1 VSLAVEG
8 LHVRP
13 PAAGRASR
21 RRWPTRRR
29 PGDAVRIGCGLVL
42 LVAASVAA
50 HEAHPTV
57 VEVNLFRLI
66 NQLPTPVG
74 PPLLGVMQ
82 LGALGAVPVL
92 AVLVLLAGRR
102 RLAMVV
108 GLTGLAAWLAAK
120 LVQYLVDEDPPQVRL
135 SHVLLRDAS
144 RPGLAFPASHVAV
157 AAALATAVA
166 PYVRR
171 SARRLAWTIVVLVA
185 VARIYVGLHMPID
198 VIGGLA
204 LGWTI
209 GAALSLAAG
218 VPARGL
224 GDGQFRELVEEF
236 GCDGRTV
243 IVKTIDQSR
252 PDQDWLYRLW
262 RMVAFREVG
271 QTNLPTSTDHRIDR
285 EAHLC
290 LLAERGGVR
299 VPALV
304 GTQLVGEQIGV
315 IVRRWIDAVPLSA
328 VPVDELDDG
337 ILADAWQQL
346 DLLHVAGIAHR
357 SLRPEHVLLDRVGQ
371 TWMVGWGS
379 AEATLDP
386 AEQDADVAE
395 LTVTLASRVGPDRA
409 VASAVG
415 ALGADRVA
423 ATLGHLQ
430 PLALATPTRQL
441 ATATPGLLDGIRA
454 EVAALTGQEPAS
466 PSRLAV
472 SNLAPVF
479 AIAIAVYVLLPR
491 LAQSSGG
498 LSQLSAGRVPWLF
511 AVAAASSAT
520 YLMAAVALCAAA
532 PTPLALGR
540 TFAVQLAATCANRIT
555 PAGLGAAATN
565 VRYLELTG
573 LDRPGAAAVVAVTA
587 TSGLAVH
594 SAGMAAVAL
603 VLGRGGPAIRIPD
616 LDPAWP
622 GLLIGASVVAVIG
635 WAVWVKRLYRP
646 VLPWVH
652 SAAQGVNELVR
663 SPARALLLLGA
674 SAGLTLA
681 YVLALDAALV
691 AFGVHLGFPALAAV
705 YLGGSAVGAIA
716 PTPGGVGPFEAALVA
731 GLSAYGVAAG
741 PAVAAVIAFRLI
753 TYWLPVAPGALCLHL
768 LRRSGAL

>member
-1 VSLAVEG
+1 
-8 LHVRP
+8 
-13 PAAGRASR
+13 
-21 RRWPTRRR
+21 
-29 PGDAVRIGCGLVL
+29 
-42 LVAASVAA
+42 
-50 HEAHPTV
+50 
-57 VEVNLFRLI
+57 
-66 NQLPTPVG
+66 
-74 PPLLGVMQ
+74 
-82 LGALGAVPVL
+82 
-92 AVLVLLAGRR
+92 
-102 RLAMVV
+102 
-108 GLTGLAAWLAAK
+108 
-120 LVQYLVDEDPPQVRL
+120 
-135 SHVLLRDAS
+135 
-144 RPGLAFPASHVAV
+144 
-157 AAALATAVA
+157 
-166 PYVRR
+166 
-171 SARRLAWTIVVLVA
+171 
-185 VARIYVGLHMPID
+185 
-198 VIGGLA
+198 
-204 LGWTI
+204 
-209 GAALSLAAG
+209 
-218 VPARGL
+218 
-224 GDGQFRELVEEF
+224 
-236 GCDGRTV
+236 
-243 IVKTIDQSR
+243 
-252 PDQDWLYRLW
+252 
-262 RMVAFREVG
+262 
-271 QTNLPTSTDHRIDR
+271 
-285 EAHLC
+285 
-290 LLAERGGVR
+290 
-299 VPALV
+299 
-304 GTQLVGEQIGV
+304 
-315 IVRRWIDAVPLSA
+315 
-328 VPVDELDDG
+328 
-337 ILADAWQQL
+337 
-346 DLLHVAGIAHR
+346 
-357 SLRPEHVLLDRVGQ
+357 
-371 TWMVGWGS
+371 
-379 AEATLDP
+379 
-386 AEQDADVAE
+386 
-395 LTVTLASRVGPDRA
+395 

-454 EVAALTGQEPAS
+454 EVAALTGQEPTVPAS

-479 AIAIAVYVLLPR
+479 AIAIAVYVLLP
-491 LAQSSGG
+491 
-498 LSQLSAGRVPWLF
+498 GRVPWLF